1 MQLLPKEA
9 GFSPERLKRVDSYLS
24 GLVESN
30 QLAGVAAY
38 LFRHGK
44 SAYPFMKIDEDYI
57 TRNLLADEPDVM
69 KGYGSHVT
77 YKQLTF
83 EDFLTKQ

>member
-1 MQLLPKEA
+1 M
-9 GFSPERLKRVDSYLS
+9 GVVLKRAIY
-24 GLVESN
+24 
-30 QLAGVAAY
+30 
-38 LFRHGK
+38 FITCHGK

-69 KGYGSHVT
+69 KGYDSHLT

-83 EDFLTKQ
+83 EDFLAKQ